1 MSPHPKA
8 LEATKRASERRME
21 REAMKTYIK
30 ALQAEGV
37 LFVEVHP
44 ESSALESTKPTRHG
58 HMTIAY
64 HPDRRNVVQ
73 MATALCHPN
82 DNFCKLTGRF
92 LAAQALAEGRW
103 ISLRKP
109 SYIQASTGRW
119 LASIFRT
126 YGA

>member
-1 MSPHPKA
+1 MTPHPMA
-8 LEATKRASERRME
+8 LEAAKRANERRME
-21 REAMKTYIK
+21 REEMKRYVA

-44 ESSALESTKPTRHG
+44 DNHITTDKPTRHG

-82 DNFCKLTGRF
+82 DNFCKLTGRYM
-92 LAAQALAEGRW
+92 AAQALVDGRY

-109 SYIQASTGRW
+109 SYIQASTGKW

-126 YGA
+126 YGT

>member
-1 MSPHPKA
+1 MTPHPKA
-8 LEATKRASERRME
+8 LEAAQRANERRME
-21 REAMKTYIK
+21 REAMKKYVK
-30 ALQAEGV
+30 DLQAEGL

-44 ESSALESTKPTRHG
+44 ESSALALEKPTRHG

-64 HPDRRNVVQ
+64 HQDRRNVVQ
-73 MATALCHPN
+73 VATSLCHPN

-92 LAAQALAEGRW
+92 LAAKALEEGRW
-103 ISLRKP
+103 INLRKP
-109 SYIQASTGRW
+109 SYIQASTGKW